1 MKPMSVRFESFATG
15 SGKLQVRPLPLC
27 PESDRQPSR
36 DRMSRWAKLRILA
49 VQQTA
54 LLFDDLVG
62 ASKKQL
68 RNRNAERLG
77 GFEVED

>member
-1 MKPMSVRFESFATG
+1 VLAASTDGLLCSPLQAFCCAAAYRR
-15 SGKLQVRPLPLC
+15 SGPQLQT
-27 PESDRQPSR
+27 
-36 DRMSRWAKLRILA
+36 LA